1 MALICD
7 PAVVTIDAPGRLAWP
22 KVTLLL
28 APVMNWPLPL
38 TVIGEAD
45 STSEPT
51 LMTELPPI
59 TNPPGV

>member
-7 PAVVTIDAPGRLAWP
+7 PAAVTIADAAFGAWP
-22 KVTLLL
+22 KVTLVPLMKL
-28 APVMNWPLPL
+28 PPDTVM
-38 TVIGEAD
+38 GEAD

-51 LMTELPPI
+51 LIRAVDPI